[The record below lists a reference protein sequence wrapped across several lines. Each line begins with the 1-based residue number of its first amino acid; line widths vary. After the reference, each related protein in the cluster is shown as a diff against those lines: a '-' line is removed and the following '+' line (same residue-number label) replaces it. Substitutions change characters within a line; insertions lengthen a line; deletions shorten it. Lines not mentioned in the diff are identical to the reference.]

1 MSPEVRFTRTPE
13 RVLKERRMQTPAQA
27 APDAADRQS
36 KEIASVRAADPAPAV
51 QERLLALQNKAASQE
66 VGNGAPRVFM
76 RTPSHAPD
84 QARRVAPV
92 RPRADV
98 PPRAPVAPAP
108 AVAEPA
114 PAPKAVEPAAPRAKS
129 TPTSLELSTVQQ
141 SYSFMWQPGTY
152 LLDPTLPVP
161 VEPIPAAVPA
171 PTRPMPSARVPAEQK
186 NVPVVKRAAPPVAV
200 SPRMPSPPPAP
211 LPAEPEVLPWEED
224 EDDLDADMH
233 MDHADDLSDDDDDA
247 IEVPTRRAAVV
258 ASPRTSSEPAVPVAA
273 NDSFRRDSRDN
284 YASVSVGVSAPV
296 RASFEYELPSLE
308 LLAEP
313 KIWDSAEV
321 PVEVLQE
328 NAATLENVLWDFNVK
343 GEIINVRPGPVV
355 TLYELEP
362 APGTKS
368 SRVISLADDI
378 ARSMSA
384 ISARVAVVQGRN
396 AIGIELPNH
405 KRETVYLRE
414 LLASQDFET
423 SKQKLALCLGKTI
436 GGEPVIAD
444 LARMPHLLV
453 AGTTGSGK
461 SVAINTM
468 ILSLVY
474 RLSPAECRLIMVD
487 PKMLELSVYDGI
499 PHL

>member
-27 APDAADRQS
+27 APDAVSRTS

-66 VGNGAPRVFM
+66 VGHGAPRAFT
-76 RTPSHAPD
+76 RTPSPAPD
-84 QARRVAPV
+84 HAKRVPPARS
-92 RPRADV
+92 RADM
-98 PPRAPVAPAP
+98 PQRAPVASAP
-108 AVAEPA
+108 AAAEPA
-114 PAPKAVEPAAPRAKS
+114 PAPKAMEQAASPAKS
-129 TPTSLELSTVQQ
+129 SPAPLELSTVQQ
-141 SYSFMWQPGTY
+141 TYSFMWQPGTY
-152 LLDPTLPVP
+152 LLDPTLPASS
-161 VEPIPAAVPA
+161 ETIPAAAPA
-171 PTRPMPSARVPAEQK
+171 PTRPVSAAPAPGQAEQEK
-186 NVPVVKRAAPPVAV
+186 NVPVVKKAAPSVAATV
-200 SPRMPSPPPAP
+200 RVPSTPPAP
-211 LPAEPEVLPWEED
+211 PRPVEPEVLPEVLPWDED
-224 EDDLDADMH
+224 EDDVDTDIEMH
-233 MDHADDLSDDDDDA
+233 MDHAEDLTDDDDI
-247 IEVPTRRAAVV
+247 IEAPTRRAAVV
-258 ASPRTSSEPAVPVAA
+258 TPPPRVNSNPGVPVAA
-273 NDSFRRDSRDN
+273 NDSFRRESRDN
-284 YASVSVGVSAPV
+284 YASVSVGVSTPV
-296 RASFEYELPSLE
+296 RASFEFELPALE

-384 ISARVAVVQGRN
+384 VSARVAVVQGRN

-468 ILSLVY
+468 ILS
-474 RLSPAECRLIMVD
+474 
-487 PKMLELSVYDGI
+487 
-499 PHL
+499 

>member
-1 MSPEVRFTRTPE
+1 M
-13 RVLKERRMQTPAQA
+13 KQ
-27 APDAADRQS
+27 
-36 KEIASVRAADPAPAV
+36 
-51 QERLLALQNKAASQE
+51 
-66 VGNGAPRVFM
+66 
-76 RTPSHAPD
+76 
-84 QARRVAPV
+84 
-92 RPRADV
+92 
-98 PPRAPVAPAP
+98 APAP
-108 AVAEPA
+108 AVENLQPAQPVASTAFDIPKTSNPLIVPQARNNAGSQAQGAPGVHYTRTPTRMTPQASARLRNVAAPDQSESAEQVHVASPRASAVVTKAA
-114 PAPKAVEPAAPRAKS
+114 PARAASQQPTQ
-129 TPTSLELSTVQQ
+129 TPSASMDFSLSQVQQ
-141 SYSFMWQPGTY
+141 SYSFLWQPGTY
-152 LLDPTLPVP
+152 LLDPAVPTKEVAP
-161 VEPIPAAVPA
+161 VEAKRERSARPAKQPTPVSRVIAVAPAARVVSAPSETPPWEDEPEELSTDIEIFEDDAEEVPA
-171 PTRPMPSARVPAEQK
+171 PVPMMRPAA
-186 NVPVVKRAAPPVAV
+186 RAASV
-200 SPRMPSPPPAP
+200 RTPPAP
-211 LPAEPEVLPWEED
+211 
-224 EDDLDADMH
+224 
-233 MDHADDLSDDDDDA
+233 
-247 IEVPTRRAAVV
+247 
-258 ASPRTSSEPAVPVAA
+258 A
-273 NDSFRRDSRDN
+273 NDSFGKAH
-284 YASVSVGVSAPV
+284 ASIPAA
-296 RASFEYELPSLE
+296 ASFDFELPALD

-313 KIWDSAEV
+313 HDQNSVEV
-321 PVEVLQE
+321 PPEVLQE
-328 NAATLENVLWDFNVK
+328 NAAALENVLWDFNVK
-343 GEIINVRPGPVV
+343 GEIINVHPGPVV

-384 ISARVAVVQGRN
+384 VSARVAVVQGRN

-474 RLSPAECRLIMVD
+474 RMTPAECRLIMVD

-499 PHL
+499 PH